1 MNTNP
6 PSINTVLASQDFTS
20 FSLAPEILRA
30 ISAQGYTQPTPIQA
44 NAIPVILQGQ
54 DVMGAAQTGTGK
66 TAAFVLPIIQQLLA
80 FANQSTSPARHPVRA
95 LILVPTRE
103 LADQV
108 AENANKYAC
117 HTDLRIAVVF
127 GGVDIVAQTMQLRAG
142 VEILIATPG
151 RLLDHIQQKTLSL
164 AQVQLLVLD
173 EADRMLDMGFL
184 PDLQRIIN
192 LLPQTRQTLL
202 FSATFSAP
210 IRKLANSYLRKPTV
224 IEVAAQN
231 ATAEN
236 VCQVIY
242 RVSEENKRAA
252 VVHILH
258 ERHIQQC
265 IIFCNSKIG
274 CAHLARALVRDGIKA
289 EALHGDRNQNERM
302 QILEAFKNGE
312 VAVLVATDVA
322 ARGLDIP
329 AMPCVINFDLPF
341 NAEDY
346 VHRIG
351 RTGRAGATGD
361 AISLYTEND
370 QKTLK
375 DIEKLINCRL
385 SPATLP
391 GLAKKPVAYHPLS
404 TPTEIDPF
412 FTQPYQPSLKSNDQT
427 SLSSSVNATLNPFGN
442 AAKQNDQKVQVHKK
456 NIAALLC
463 KKPPKT

>member
-6 PSINTVLASQDFTS
+6 PSINTVLASQDFTN
-20 FSLAPEILRA
+20 FGLAPEILRA
-30 ISAQGYTQPTPIQA
+30 IRAQGYAQPTPIQA
-44 NAIPVILQGQ
+44 NAIPAILQGQ

-66 TAAFVLPIIQQLLA
+66 TAAFVLPIIQKLLV

-108 AENANKYAC
+108 AENVSKYAC
-117 HTDLRIAVVF
+117 HTALRIAVVF

-184 PDLQRIIN
+184 PDLQRIID

-210 IRKLANSYLRKPTV
+210 IRKLANSYLRNPAV

-231 ATAEN
+231 ATSEN
-236 VCQVIY
+236 VRQIIY
-242 RVSEENKRAA
+242 RVSEEQKRAA

-258 ERHIQQC
+258 ERHTQQC

-274 CAHLARALVRDGIKA
+274 CTHLARALVRDGIKA

-302 QILEAFKNGE
+302 QILDAFKNGE

-385 SPATLP
+385 SPTTLP
-391 GLAKKPVAYHPLS
+391 GLANKYVSCHSLS
-404 TPTEIDPF
+404 PQTAIDPF
-412 FTQPYQPSLKSNDQT
+412 FTQPYQPSPRSNDQT
-427 SLSSSVNATLNPFGN
+427 SLSASANTTLNPLGN
-442 AAKQNDQKVQVHKK
+442 AAEQNDRKAPAHTK
-456 NIAALLC
+456 NVAALLRN
-463 KKPPKT
+463 KPSKF

>member
-117 HTDLRIAVVF
+117 YTDLRIAVVF

-173 EADRMLDMGFL
+173 EADRMLDMGFIH
-184 PDLQRIIN
+184 DLKRIIK
-192 LLPQTRQTLL
+192 LIPTKRQTLM
-202 FSATFSAP
+202 FSATFSTE
-210 IRKLANSYLRKPTV
+210 IKSLAKVFMHQPL
-224 IEVAAQN
+224 
-231 ATAEN
+231 
-236 VCQVIY
+236 
-242 RVSEENKRAA
+242 
-252 VVHILH
+252 
-258 ERHIQQC
+258 
-265 IIFCNSKIG
+265 
-274 CAHLARALVRDGIKA
+274 
-289 EALHGDRNQNERM
+289 
-302 QILEAFKNGE
+302 E
-312 VAVLVATDVA
+312 VAVTPENTTVERIEQQIYTVDKAQKTEALIALIEAQDIRPCLVFCRTKHGANKVAERLNKSNISAAAIHGNKSQGARTKALADFKSGAIEILVATDIA
-322 ARGLDIP
+322 ARGIDIDALP
-329 AMPCVINFDLPF
+329 FVVNLDLP
-341 NAEDY
+341 NVPEDY

-351 RTGRAGATGD
+351 RTGRAGCGGK
-361 AISLYTEND
+361 AISLVAADEVE
-370 QKTLK
+370 QLS
-375 DIEKLINCRL
+375 DIENLIGLLIVREELEGYEATHVVPTTILGKKIRPRTKITPEAPKRSSQPRYDQRPKVKVKPSSRL
-385 SPATLP
+385 QRRTPAE
-391 GLAKKPVAYHPLS
+391 K
-404 TPTEIDPF
+404 
-412 FTQPYQPSLKSNDQT
+412 
-427 SLSSSVNATLNPFGN
+427 
-442 AAKQNDQKVQVHKK
+442 
-456 NIAALLC
+456 
-463 KKPPKT
+463 